1 MVLLTLYAAVLDR
14 WSTNQ
19 SFLINMPLF
28 DRNTEIEN
36 IDNVIADFTNVLLFH
51 ADCKEN
57 CTFYEQLQKVQNQ
70 FRESVDNSEYSG
82 VQVVRELS
90 KLHPGEKCIAP
101 VVFSCNY
108 GTPFVDDKFEKTFGS
123 LNYMVSQTPQVW
135 IDFQIFEINNGLN
148 LSWDA
153 VDELFPDGMLDK
165 MFAAFVA
172 MLNEL
177 VSVKDWNKYVELLPD
192 LAQERGI
199 DNITEYYGNG
209 QLLHSAFFVNAVK
222 KKNQIAIIDEMTVET
237 IHMKR

>member
-1 MVLLTLYAAVLDR
+1 
-14 WSTNQ
+14 
-19 SFLINMPLF
+19 
-28 DRNTEIEN
+28 
-36 IDNVIADFTNVLLFH
+36 
-51 ADCKEN
+51 
-57 CTFYEQLQKVQNQ
+57 
-70 FRESVDNSEYSG
+70 
-82 VQVVRELS
+82 
-90 KLHPGEKCIAP
+90 
-101 VVFSCNY
+101 
-108 GTPFVDDKFEKTFGS
+108 
-123 LNYMVSQTPQVW
+123 MVSQTPQVW

-222 KKNQIAIIDEMTVET
+222 KKNQKTRFSGYKEVYFSIRRYSPVQGLCRLFLFIVFFLFRLRVSRQMDFPHEVKDNIYFLKTLAVYLLRRMDNDFFNKFINDSG
-237 IHMKR
+237 R